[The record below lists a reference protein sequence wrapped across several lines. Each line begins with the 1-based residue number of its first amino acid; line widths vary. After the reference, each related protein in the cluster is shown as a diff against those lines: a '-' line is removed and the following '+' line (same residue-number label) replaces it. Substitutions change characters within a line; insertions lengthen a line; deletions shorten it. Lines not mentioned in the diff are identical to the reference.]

1 MGLNGWG
8 GLPEI
13 SQRRVVSML
22 MSSSIRSSEPRF
34 TATRHHLAVAVSSQD
49 KPYNSQPG
57 VIITDRYN
65 QSTLA
70 VVTKTS
76 YLNNHYRQQ
85 SEETIENQEKITSL
99 MSRTASP
106 SHTRRQTSNNYG
118 NNNNNNNN
126 SFRTRPGGG
135 GGGGVPSSSGGGGG
149 GGRMNSGR
157 VSSPALVGPQPP
169 STTNQTGVSGGGGG
183 FPNIRNLGIL
193 LGWTVKLK
201 LNEGPPNTTTTTTGV
216 NDRSVEGSIWCYD
229 PIPGVVILESP
240 GNSKGKH
247 NYRMVKVNQIKDL
260 QILSDPPVIPST
272 TTTANNNTTTTTSTN
287 NNNSNLTSNGLVS
300 KILEPVN
307 HIHVDSI
314 KMRQSLALEN
324 LDLQRAR
331 IGLGVSRW
339 AQEIFDALGKTL
351 PVRWH
356 QTSIIILDEVLLP
369 GPYYRSIDVKANQTN
384 QASMSRVKQVL
395 DGEWSR
401 LLRTEEGKQ
410 MELEARNSVA
420 PSSSSAPTAVP
431 TSTTAS

>member
-1 MGLNGWG
+1 
-8 GLPEI
+8 
-13 SQRRVVSML
+13 ML
-22 MSSSIRSSEPRF
+22 LFLFAALMDGVIARNF
-34 TATRHHLAVAVSSQD
+34 TAKGVAVSSQD

-65 QSTLA
+65 HSYRSTLA

-169 STTNQTGVSGGGGG
+169 STTNQTG
-183 FPNIRNLGIL
+183 
-193 LGWTVKLK
+193 LK

-216 NDRSVEGSIWCYD
+216 NDRSVE
-229 PIPGVVILESP
+229 ESP

-356 QTSIIILDEVLLP
+356 QTSIIILDEVLP

-431 TSTTAS
+431 TSTSTTAS

>member
-1 MGLNGWG
+1 MAGLVYGSNSMTGVAYTSDTSKNH
-8 GLPEI
+8 GLFAVEQVTP
-13 SQRRVVSML
+13 Q
-22 MSSSIRSSEPRF
+22 
-34 TATRHHLAVAVSSQD
+34 TACKPVHIDPKAIPFCCSGTAHDEVQEVAQKAKTFDAD
-49 KPYNSQPG
+49 K
-57 VIITDRYN
+57 
-65 QSTLA
+65 STLA

-76 YLNNHYRQQ
+76 YLIGRNQKLYQNEEKDNHYRQQ

-135 GGGGVPSSSGGGGG
+135 GEEAYHP
-149 GGRMNSGR
+149 
-157 VSSPALVGPQPP
+157 
-169 STTNQTGVSGGGGG
+169 QTGVSGGGGG

-216 NDRSVEGSIWCYD
+216 NDRSVE
-229 PIPGVVILESP
+229 ESP

-260 QILSDPPVIPST
+260 QILSIHL
-272 TTTANNNTTTTTSTN
+272 
-287 NNNSNLTSNGLVS
+287 NLTSNGLVS

-307 HIHVDSI
+307 HIHVESI

-410 MELEARNSVA
+410 MELEARNSVT
-420 PSSSSAPTAVP
+420 PSSSSAPTASLRELKSSRS
-431 TSTTAS
+431 TSTGPEMKREFL